1 MRAFTVVSSVHAP
14 ARASVKTSSRARV
27 RARRFRSSSRASVV
41 VSAVDAQS
49 LSEAIGWDSAVQDGC
64 IVFAARF
71 GALGLGKAKQGSD
84 IERALEMCETRG
96 IDVRDLY
103 YDEDQGEQRWY
114 LVGNWSV
121 PKKGDPRYG
130 DGRMSQELKSRVRY
144 HDGKKA
150 ADEAGVNYA
159 DIEELAALYPTTPK
173 RAVELRRRLKDA
185 GKEIEWDI

>member
-1 MRAFTVVSSVHAP
+1 M
-14 ARASVKTSSRARV
+14 KTSSRARV

-49 LSEAIGWDSAVQDGC
+49 LSEAIGWDSAVQAGC

-103 YDEDQGEQRWY
+103 YDED
-114 LVGNWSV
+114 
-121 PKKGDPRYG
+121 
-130 DGRMSQELKSRVRY
+130 
-144 HDGKKA
+144 
-150 ADEAGVNYA
+150 
-159 DIEELAALYPTTPK
+159 
-173 RAVELRRRLKDA
+173 
-185 GKEIEWDI
+185 